1 MRYTPTPPIDAKA
14 ETATI
19 RKGADILED
28 DIVEPVDPNTAWRDG
43 YRTGLR
49 NAVAACIEANH
60 YEAARLLSTLL
71 VKTPRR

>member
-1 MRYTPTPPIDAKA
+1 MRYTPNADPKA
-14 ETATI
+14 ETAALT
-19 RKGADILED
+19 RKGSDLLADDLA
-28 DIVEPVDPNTAWRDG
+28 EPVDPNAAWRDG

-71 VKTPRR
+71 VKCRA